1 MQKPVSVIP
10 GNSEAPN
17 GPSGPLPWH
26 GPAHRAARGRAGL
39 TGPVHHLPW
48 RVPLGT
54 ACPLFFRESRPRR
67 RTCWL
72 RAEPR
77 LATLAPAPPG
87 RGSSPQMAAGLRSS
101 WGGRPP
107 EASPAGRVSG
117 SGADRPG
124 MHDGQ
129 VCCGQ
134 GAVSARARPEVR
146 LLSGREFP
154 RGRVTWG
161 GWPVTKTRKQSAAG
175 GSAGRGRADSAW
187 PHRESCAAFAADVMW
202 GKLPP

>member
-54 ACPLFFRESRPRR
+54 ACPLFFRESQPHG

-87 RGSSPQMAAGLRSS
+87 RESSPQMAAGLRSS
-101 WGGRPP
+101 WGGGAGSFSSRTCERQRRGQARHARWTGLLWPGRRVR
-107 EASPAGRVSG
+107 ASP
-117 SGADRPG
+117 P
-124 MHDGQ
+124 
-129 VCCGQ
+129 
-134 GAVSARARPEVR
+134 
-146 LLSGREFP
+146 
-154 RGRVTWG
+154 
-161 GWPVTKTRKQSAAG
+161 G
-175 GSAGRGRADSAW
+175 GSPAVGPGVSKEQGDLGRMASD
-187 PHRESCAAFAADVMW
+187 ED
-202 GKLPP
+202 